1 MDNKLIGIWS
11 VDCMYGPGAQG
22 DEQIIFQ
29 DNGFGWIEI
38 MNWDSMSIETF
49 HWTAEGN
56 KLHFRGEQV
65 LSNYEAP
72 QSSDFNLQGVEFV
85 IEDGDTPS
93 GRIMPLLR
101 FSIPLFV
108 GHTTLGLL
116 ENKVAEDYY
125 SQRLKFVENK
135 VGE

>member
-1 MDNKLIGIWS
+1 MNKLTGIWS

-22 DEQIIFQ
+22 DERIIFQ

-38 MNWDSMSIETF
+38 MNWDSILIETF

-56 KLHFRGEQV
+56 QLQLRGERV

-72 QSSDFNLQGVEFV
+72 QSSDLNLEGVGFV

-93 GRIMPLLR
+93 GRTMPLLR
-101 FSIPLFV
+101 FSIPLIV
-108 GHTTLGLL
+108 DITTLGLM